1 MIKSMKKLLFTTIA
15 ILLSLNSFAGTTET
29 PISEIETIEIQQTSS
44 WEYLGDIQAVSEE
57 FSNSFTAK
65 LYVRI
70 IGEREFYQVR
80 YNDKEGLR
88 TSAVTFGNY
97 FCKGK
102 RYNAKFLVHFMVGN
116 YSYYFNL

>member
-1 MIKSMKKLLFTTIA
+1 MKKMLFIA
-15 ILLSLNSFAGTTET
+15 VTSFLPLCSYANKENVINWNSNSL
-29 PISEIETIEIQQTSS
+29 EIQQTSS
-44 WEYLGDIQAVSEE
+44 WEYLGDIQGVSEE

-102 RYNAKFLVHFMVGN
+102 RYNAKFLVYFMVGN

>member
-1 MIKSMKKLLFTTIA
+1 MKTILFTTIA
-15 ILLSLNSFAGTTET
+15 MLLSLNSFAGTTET

-44 WEYLGDIQAVSEE
+44 WEYLGDIQAVSENL
-57 FSNSFTAK
+57 NSFTAK

-80 YNDKEGLR
+80 YKDKEGLR
-88 TSAVTFGNY
+88 TSAVTRGNF
-97 FCKGK
+97 FCEGK
-102 RYNAKFLVHFMVGN
+102 RYNAKFMFDLQGITS

>member
-1 MIKSMKKLLFTTIA
+1 MKKLLSIA
-15 ILLSLNSFAGTTET
+15 VICFLPFCSFANKENVIKLNSN
-29 PISEIETIEIQQTSS
+29 SLEIQQTSS
-44 WEYLGDIQAVSEE
+44 WEYLGDIQGVSEQL
-57 FSNSFTAK
+57 SGSFTVK

-80 YNDKEGLR
+80 YNNTTGPQ
-88 TSAVTFGNY
+88 TSAVTRGDF

-102 RYNAKFLVHFMVGN
+102 KYNAKFIVNLMGSN

>member
-1 MIKSMKKLLFTTIA
+1 MKTILFTTIA
-15 ILLSLNSFAGTTET
+15 MLLSLNSFAGTTET

-44 WEYLGDIQAVSEE
+44 WEYLGEIQAVSENL
-57 FSNSFTAK
+57 NSFTVK

-80 YNDKEGLR
+80 YNDKGGLR
-88 TSAVTFGNY
+88 SSAVTRGNF
-97 FCKGK
+97 FCKGN
-102 RYNAKFLVHFMVGN
+102 RYNAKFVVDLQGITS